1 MLDTV
6 IKTFVKN
13 YGYGSFIGILSRSS
27 DENYKKAS
35 LHYYSVNALGKL
47 TPIDVCGKETKDL
60 EKLARIFI
68 NSQSEFILW
77 TY

>member
-6 IKTFVKN
+6 IKVFAKN
-13 YGYGSFIGILSRSS
+13 YGYGSFIGILSCSS

-35 LHYYSVNALGKL
+35 LHYYEVSALGRLNEITKH
-47 TPIDVCGKETKDL
+47 CKETQDL
-60 EKLARIFI
+60 EKLARKFI
-68 NSQSEFILW
+68 NSQNEFILW

>member
-13 YGYGSFIGILSRSS
+13 YGYGSFIGVLSRSS

-35 LHYYSVNALGKL
+35 LHYYSVDAFGKL
-47 TPIDVCGKETKDL
+47 TIIDKCCKETQDL
-60 EKLARIFI
+60 EKLARKFI

-77 TY
+77 SY